1 MKNGRIKYIDTNGQ
15 WNGMNKYLVTFADG
29 EAYTFFAK
37 GDFKA
42 SIGDEIKYTVSNQQ
56 MKNAKLVRDDYS
68 NKSYSNNSSSSTSSK
83 DSIQTSI
90 IKQTCIKASSELHAS
105 RGTSDVQSVIEDAEI
120 MFNWITK

>member
-42 SIGDEIKYTVSNQQ
+42 SVGDEIKYTISNQQ

-68 NKSYSNNSSSSTSSK
+68 NKSYSSNSSSNSR
-83 DSIQTSI
+83 DDVQTSI
-90 IKQTCIKASSELHAS
+90 IKQTCIKASSELHAG

-120 MFNWITK
+120 MFNWITQ

>member
-29 EAYTFFAK
+29 EAFTFFAK

-42 SIGDEIKYTVSNQQ
+42 SVGDEIKYTVSNQQ

-68 NKSYSNNSSSSTSSK
+68 NKSYNSNSSSNSR
-83 DSIQTSI
+83 DDVQTSI
-90 IKQTCIKASSELHAS
+90 IKQTCIKASSELHAG

-120 MFNWITK
+120 MFNWITQ

>member
-68 NKSYSNNSSSSTSSK
+68 NKSYSSNSSSNSR
-83 DSIQTSI
+83 DDVQTSI
-90 IKQTCIKASSELHAS
+90 IKQTCIKASSELHAG

-120 MFNWITK
+120 MFNWITQ

>member
-68 NKSYSNNSSSSTSSK
+68 NKSYSSKSSSNSR
-83 DSIQTSI
+83 DDVQTSI
-90 IKQTCIKASSELHAS
+90 IKQTCIKASSELHAG

-120 MFNWITK
+120 MFNWITQ

>member
-42 SIGDEIKYTVSNQQ
+42 SVGDEIKYTVSNQQ
-56 MKNAKLVRDDYS
+56 MKNAKLVRDDYY
-68 NKSYSNNSSSSTSSK
+68 NKSYGGSRPTSK
-83 DSIQTSI
+83 DDVQTSI

-120 MFNWITK
+120 MFNWITQ

>member
-29 EAYTFFAK
+29 ESYTFFAK

-42 SIGDEIKYTVSNQQ
+42 SVGDEIKYTVSNEQ
-56 MKNAKLVRDDYS
+56 MKNAKMVRDNYS
-68 NKSYSNNSSSSTSSK
+68 NKIGSDSSSK
-83 DSIQTSI
+83 DDVQTSI
-90 IKQTCIKASSELHAS
+90 IKQTCIKASAELHAS

-120 MFNWITK
+120 MFNWITQ

>member
-42 SIGDEIKYTVSNQQ
+42 SIGDEIKYTVSNEQ
-56 MKNAKLVRDDYS
+56 MKNAKMVRDDYS
-68 NKSYSNNSSSSTSSK
+68 NKGYANNKSSSK
-83 DSIQTSI
+83 DDVQTSI
-90 IKQTCIKASSELHAS
+90 IKQTCIKASAELHSS

-120 MFNWITK
+120 MFNWITQ

>member
-29 EAYTFFAK
+29 EAFTFFAK

-68 NKSYSNNSSSSTSSK
+68 NKSYSSNSSSNSR
-83 DSIQTSI
+83 DDVQTSI
-90 IKQTCIKASSELHAS
+90 IKQTCIKASSELHAG

>member
-42 SIGDEIKYTVSNQQ
+42 SVGDEIKYTVSNQQ

-68 NKSYSNNSSSSTSSK
+68 NKSYSSNSSSNSR
-83 DSIQTSI
+83 DDVQTSI
-90 IKQTCIKASSELHAS
+90 IKQTCIKASSELHAG

-120 MFNWITK
+120 MFNWITQ

>member
-15 WNGMNKYLVTFADG
+15 WNGMNKYRVTFADG

-37 GDFKA
+37 GDFKE
-42 SIGDEIKYTVSNQQ
+42 SVGDTINYTVSNEQ
-56 MKNAKLVRDDYS
+56 MKNAKLVRDNYA
-68 NKSYSNNSSSSTSSK
+68 NKSYGGSRPTSK
-83 DSIQTSI
+83 DDVQNSI

-120 MFNWITK
+120 MFNWITQ

>member
-1 MKNGRIKYIDTNGQ
+1 MKNGRIKYIDTNGE

-29 EAYTFFAK
+29 ESYTFFAK

-42 SIGDEIKYTVSNQQ
+42 SIGDEIKYTVSNEQ
-56 MKNAKLVRDDYS
+56 MRNAKLVRDNYS
-68 NKSYSNNSSSSTSSK
+68 NKSYSPSKPSSSR
-83 DSIQTSI
+83 DDVQTSI
-90 IKQTCIKASSELHAS
+90 IKQTCIKASAELHAS

>member
-29 EAYTFFAK
+29 EAFTFFAK

-42 SIGDEIKYTVSNQQ
+42 SVGDEIKYTVSNQQ

-68 NKSYSNNSSSSTSSK
+68 NKSYSSNSSSNSR
-83 DSIQTSI
+83 DDVQTSI

-120 MFNWITK
+120 MFNWITQ

>member
-29 EAYTFFAK
+29 EAFTFFAK

-68 NKSYSNNSSSSTSSK
+68 NKSYSSNSSSNSR
-83 DSIQTSI
+83 DDVQTSI
-90 IKQTCIKASSELHAS
+90 IKQTCIKASSELHAG

-120 MFNWITK
+120 MFNWITQ

>member
-29 EAYTFFAK
+29 EAFTFFAK

-68 NKSYSNNSSSSTSSK
+68 NKSYSSNSSSSSR
-83 DSIQTSI
+83 DDVQTSI
-90 IKQTCIKASSELHAS
+90 IKQTCIKASSELHAG

-120 MFNWITK
+120 MFNWITQ

>member
-68 NKSYSNNSSSSTSSK
+68 NKSYSSNSSSNSR
-83 DSIQTSI
+83 DDVQTSI
-90 IKQTCIKASSELHAS
+90 IKQTCIKASSELHAG
-105 RGTSDVQSVIEDAEI
+105 RGTSDVQSVLEDAEI
-120 MFNWITK
+120 MFNWITQ

>member
-68 NKSYSNNSSSSTSSK
+68 NKSYSSKSSSNSR
-83 DSIQTSI
+83 DDVQTSI
-90 IKQTCIKASSELHAS
+90 IKQTCIKASSELHAG
-105 RGTSDVQSVIEDAEI
+105 RGTSDVQSVLEDAEI
-120 MFNWITK
+120 MFNWITQ

>member
-29 EAYTFFAK
+29 EAFTFFAK

-68 NKSYSNNSSSSTSSK
+68 NKSYSSNSSSNSR
-83 DSIQTSI
+83 DDVQTSI
-90 IKQTCIKASSELHAS
+90 IKQTCIKASSELHAG
-105 RGTSDVQSVIEDAEI
+105 RGTSDVQSVLEDAEI
-120 MFNWITK
+120 MFNWITQ

>member
-29 EAYTFFAK
+29 EAFTFFAK

-68 NKSYSNNSSSSTSSK
+68 NKSYSSNSSSNSR
-83 DSIQTSI
+83 DDVQTSI

-120 MFNWITK
+120 MFNWITQ

>member
-29 EAYTFFAK
+29 QAFTFFAK

-42 SIGDEIKYTVSNQQ
+42 SVGDSIKYTVSNAE

-68 NKSYSNNSSSSTSSK
+68 NKNYSSNNSRSNTSR
-83 DSIQTSI
+83 DDIQTSI
-90 IKQTCIKASSELHAS
+90 IKQTCIKASSELHAGRAS
-105 RGTSDVQSVIEDAEI
+105 SDVQSVIEDAEI

>member
-29 EAYTFFAK
+29 EAFTFFAK

-42 SIGDEIKYTVSNQQ
+42 SVGDEIKYTVSNQQ

-68 NKSYSNNSSSSTSSK
+68 NKSYGGSRPTSK
-83 DSIQTSI
+83 DDVQTSI
-90 IKQTCIKASSELHAS
+90 IKQTCIKASSELHAG

-120 MFNWITK
+120 MFNWITQ

>member
-29 EAYTFFAK
+29 EAFTFFAK

-42 SIGDEIKYTVSNQQ
+42 SVGDEIKYTVSNQQ

-68 NKSYSNNSSSSTSSK
+68 NKSYSSNSSSNSR
-83 DSIQTSI
+83 DDVQTSI
-90 IKQTCIKASSELHAS
+90 IKQTCIKASSELHAG

>member
-68 NKSYSNNSSSSTSSK
+68 NKSYSSNSSSSSR
-83 DSIQTSI
+83 DDVQTSI
-90 IKQTCIKASSELHAS
+90 IKQTCIKASSELHAG

-120 MFNWITK
+120 MFNWITQ